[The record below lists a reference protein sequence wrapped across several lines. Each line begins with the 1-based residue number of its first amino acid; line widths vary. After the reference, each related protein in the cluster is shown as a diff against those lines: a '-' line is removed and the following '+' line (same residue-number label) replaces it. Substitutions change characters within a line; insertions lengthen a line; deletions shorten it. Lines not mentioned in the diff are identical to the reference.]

1 MIRSIR
7 IWLAAYRLQRLID
20 QRRLSYEVR
29 RYREKR
35 SAALLGIARRKG
47 VAA

>member
-20 QRRLSYEVR
+20 RRRLSYEVR

-35 SAALLGIARRKG
+35 DAALLGIARRNG
-47 VAA
+47 VAG